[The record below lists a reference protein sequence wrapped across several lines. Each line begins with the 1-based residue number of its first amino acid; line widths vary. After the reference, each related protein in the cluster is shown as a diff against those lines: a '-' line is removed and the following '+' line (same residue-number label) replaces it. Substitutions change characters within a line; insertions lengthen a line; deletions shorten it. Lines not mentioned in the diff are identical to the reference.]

1 MSKRNR
7 KRTKPMAP
15 ELIAEKAA
23 ARRAAQRE
31 ADQRAE
37 FGINTGAARLLANA
51 DVTIIRAIG
60 SDKVQTA
67 HRDDVFSRLI
77 KSETQLRAVRRLET
91 DLSEQAGN
99 AWRPGQNVTVDTSQF
114 PPGQNIAQARIEAG
128 RRVHEVLSLTGA
140 RCAWLL
146 KDLINQVQYGE
157 PANDRKEGE
166 PPPPERIGIPFDWRL
181 VVLFVT
187 GEKNEQAQGARVRAA
202 CDNLV
207 AAYATLDH
215 QARPAVRAVG

>member
-7 KRTKPMAP
+7 KRNKPMAP
-15 ELIAEKAA
+15 EMVAEKAA

-37 FGINTGAARLLANA
+37 FGVNVGAARLLANA

-77 KSETQLRAVRRLET
+77 KSEAQLRAVRRLEA

-99 AWRPGQNVTVDTSQF
+99 AWRPGQSVTVDTSQF

-128 RRVHEVLSLTGA
+128 RRVHEVLSLTGG
-140 RCAWLL
+140 RCARLL
-146 KDLINQVQYGE
+146 KDLINRVQYGE
-157 PANDRKEGE
+157 PANDRKKGE
-166 PPPPERIGIPFDWRL
+166 PPPQRIGIPFDWRL
-181 VVLFVT
+181 VVLYVT
-187 GEKNEQAQGARVRAA
+187 GEKNEQAQSARVRAA

-215 QARPAVRAVG
+215 QARPAVRSVG